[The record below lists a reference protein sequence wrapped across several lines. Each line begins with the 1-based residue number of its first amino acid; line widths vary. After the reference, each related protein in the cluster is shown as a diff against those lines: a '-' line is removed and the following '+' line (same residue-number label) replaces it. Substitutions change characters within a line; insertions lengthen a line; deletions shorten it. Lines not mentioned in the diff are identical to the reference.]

1 MYKSTKP
8 TSITKKGH
16 LKKLIKSIK
25 TLSLKAST
33 NDNNNNTTNIN
44 TKYTMIQTLQSQ
56 IEEAWQQTTVDHIK
70 TLLPPGREII
80 ILSKE
85 MNKSGFLPITFAVWK
100 GATVNVVYYLY
111 SLNKQKSLSIS
122 PTSIKVW

>member
-1 MYKSTKP
+1 MQIPPLTTTTTTTST
-8 TSITKKGH
+8 TS
-16 LKKLIKSIK
+16 
-25 TLSLKAST
+25 
-33 NDNNNNTTNIN
+33 NIN

-85 MNKSGFLPITFAVWK
+85 INKSGFLPITFAVWK

-111 SLNKQKSLSIS
+111 SLNKQKVYPGKVIMQIGIYYIMLHIS
-122 PTSIKVW
+122 NVIIYFHY